1 MIERF
6 LLTGCDYVLHSTAQL
21 YSHKRKHERRD
32 FENAYKKYRD
42 THQPS
47 RHKLILPRTDFG
59 TIQQV
64 TSVTGSP
71 PVHSVTSIG
80 NTSISPGFKRQMDFD
95 QHEPLELKKPRLESD
110 FEASVSSV
118 QSARSTPV
126 EKGLKMETDE
136 HMVDEDSLL
145 STTDSIETSPDLK
158 SNLSQIYKDSK
169 SLSLSGSLTLPIPK
183 FPGKGETPSEE
194 QTLPSSVNALKA
206 NSSLGK
212 AEIMFSAVSSLGNV
226 MPSTLGGS
234 LVSMNPGTMLTIP
247 STFPGPSTVLQPP
260 KSVYTE
266 RREKDDSWKT
276 YLVR

>member
-1 MIERF
+1 M
-6 LLTGCDYVLHSTAQL
+6 

-59 TIQQV
+59 TIQQI
-64 TSVTGSP
+64 TSVTRSP
-71 PVHSVTSIG
+71 PVHSVTSVG
-80 NTSISPGFKRQMDFD
+80 NTSISAGFKRQIDLD
-95 QHEPLELKKPRLESD
+95 QHEPLELKKPRLESGAD
-110 FEASVSSV
+110 FEASTSSI

-126 EKGLKMETDE
+126 EKAIKMETDE
-136 HMVDEDSLL
+136 HMMDDDSLL

-194 QTLPSSVNALKA
+194 LSSSVNALKA

-212 AEIMFSAVSSLGNV
+212 GESMFSAVSSLGNV

-234 LVSMNPGTMLTIP
+234 LVTMNPGTMLTIP